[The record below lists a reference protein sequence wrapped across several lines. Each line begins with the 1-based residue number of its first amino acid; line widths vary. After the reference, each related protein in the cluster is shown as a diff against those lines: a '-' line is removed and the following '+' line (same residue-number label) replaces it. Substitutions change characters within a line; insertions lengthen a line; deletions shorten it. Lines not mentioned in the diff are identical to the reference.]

1 MPRLSLTSKLVDNAP
16 LPRDRKSVEYFD
28 QRMPG
33 LVLRVSGR
41 GTKSWNAI
49 YRHQGRARRLTIGR
63 YPIITLDDARARAR
77 DALCAV
83 SRGIDPSRVR
93 ADKLTFAEL
102 ASIFVEGHVRK
113 LRRARQ
119 VERLIEREIVAAW
132 KNRPA
137 NSITRRD
144 VALLVADVAERAPVL
159 ANRVLANTRRLFGW
173 AIAQGLLETDPCDRV
188 ERPTFERARERV
200 LASGELRALWQ
211 AFDSIDP
218 SWAALFRLCLL
229 TGQRVGEV
237 LCMRW
242 SNIDDDC
249 WIVPSTTAK
258 NGLSHRV
265 PLSPR
270 ALQVLLETPR
280 RGGYVFCASSEPSR
294 HLRGYRKAFTRAC
307 TIAGIENAR
316 PHDLR
321 RTAAT
326 MIASTG
332 VSRVVIGRILNH
344 AERGVTAVYDRY
356 SYDAE
361 KRAALNLWSERLV
374 DAVK

>member
-1 MPRLSLTSKLVDNAP
+1 MPRVNLTQKIVEATL
-16 LPRDRKSVEYFD
+16 LPPSGRKSVEYFD
-28 QRMPG
+28 RRMPG
-33 LVLRVSGR
+33 LVLRVSAG

-49 YRHQGRARRLTIGR
+49 YRHHGRARRLTIGR

-77 DALCAV
+77 EALCSV
-83 SRGIDPSRVR
+83 SRGIDPSGVR

-102 ASIFVEGHVRK
+102 ASMFVEGHVPK

-119 VERLIEREIVAAW
+119 VERQIEREIVVAW
-132 KNRPA
+132 MNRPA
-137 NSITRRD
+137 TSITRRD
-144 VALLVADVAERAPVL
+144 VALLIADVAERAPVL
-159 ANRVLANTRRLFGW
+159 ANRVLATTRRLFGW
-173 AIAQGLLETDPCDRV
+173 AIAQGLLETNPCDQV
-188 ERPTFERARERV
+188 ERPTSERARERV

-218 SWAALFRLCLL
+218 SWATLFRLCLL

-237 LCMRW
+237 LSMRW
-242 SNIDDDC
+242 SDIDGD
-249 WIVPSTTAK
+249 WWTVPSTIAK

-270 ALQVLLETPR
+270 TLQVLLETPR
-280 RGGYVFCASSEPSR
+280 RGEYVFCASSAPSR

-344 AERGVTAVYDRY
+344 ADRSITGMYDR
-356 SYDAE
+356 
-361 KRAALNLWSERLV
+361 
-374 DAVK
+374 

>member
-28 QRMPG
+28 HRMPG
-33 LVLRVSGR
+33 LVLRVSAR

-49 YRHQGRARRLTIGR
+49 YRNQGRARRLTIGR

-77 DALCAV
+77 EALCEV
-83 SRGIDPSRVR
+83 SRGIDPSVVS

-102 ASIFVEGHVRK
+102 ASIFVAGHVCK

-119 VERLIEREIVAAW
+119 VERLIEREIVVPW

-159 ANRVLANTRRLFGW
+159 ANRVLATTRRLFGW
-173 AIAQGLLETDPCDRV
+173 AIAQGLLETNPCDQV
-188 ERPTFERARERV
+188 ERPTSERARERV
-200 LASGELRALWQ
+200 LTTGELRALWQ

-218 SWAALFRLCLL
+218 SWATLFRLCLL

-237 LCMRW
+237 LSMRW
-242 SNIDDDC
+242 SDIDGDW
-249 WIVPSTTAK
+249 WIVPYAK

-270 ALQVLLETPR
+270 SLQVLLETPR
-280 RGGYVFCASSEPSR
+280 RGEYVFCASSAPSR

-307 TIAGIENAR
+307 AIAGVENAR

-332 VSRVVIGRILNH
+332 VSRVVIARILNH
-344 AERGVTAVYDRY
+344 ADRSITGMYDRTATT
-356 SYDAE
+356 SKSVPLSTCGPSA
-361 KRAALNLWSERLV
+361 
-374 DAVK
+374 

>member
-1 MPRLSLTSKLVDNAP
+1 
-16 LPRDRKSVEYFD
+16 
-28 QRMPG
+28 
-33 LVLRVSGR
+33 
-41 GTKSWNAI
+41 
-49 YRHQGRARRLTIGR
+49 
-63 YPIITLDDARARAR
+63 
-77 DALCAV
+77 V
-83 SRGIDPSRVR
+83 SRGIDPSGVR

-119 VERLIEREIVAAW
+119 VERLIEREIVVAW

-144 VALLVADVAERAPVL
+144 VAVLVADVAERAPVL
-159 ANRVLANTRRLFGW
+159 ANRVLATTRRLFGW
-173 AIAQGLLETDPCDRV
+173 AIAQGLLETNPCDQV
-188 ERPTFERARERV
+188 ERPTSEHGRERV
-200 LASGELRALWQ
+200 LTTGELRALWQ
-211 AFDSIDP
+211 ALDSIDP
-218 SWAALFRLCLL
+218 SWATLFRLCLL

-237 LCMRW
+237 LTMRW
-242 SNIDDDC
+242 VDIDGDW

-258 NGLSHRV
+258 NGMSHRV
-265 PLSPR
+265 PLSPQT
-270 ALQVLLETPR
+270 LQVLRGAPR
-280 RGGYVFCASSEPSR
+280 RGEYVFCASSAPSR

-307 TIAGIENAR
+307 AIAGVENAR

-344 AERGVTAVYDRY
+344 ADRSITACMTVTAMTPKSVPLSIYGQ
-356 SYDAE
+356 SAFST
-361 KRAALNLWSERLV
+361 W
-374 DAVK
+374 

>member
-1 MPRLSLTSKLVDNAP
+1 MPCANLTCKLVDNVA
-16 LPRDRKSVEYFD
+16 LPIGRKSLDYFD

-33 LVLRVSGR
+33 LVLRVSAR
-41 GTKSWNAI
+41 GTKSWNAV

-77 DALCAV
+77 EALCAV
-83 SRGIDPSRVR
+83 SRGIDPCGVR
-93 ADKLTFAEL
+93 ADKLAFAEL
-102 ASIFVEGHVRK
+102 ASLFVEGHVRK

-119 VERLIEREIVAAW
+119 VERLIQREVVVAW

-144 VALLVADVAERAPVL
+144 VALLVANVAERAPVL
-159 ANRVLANTRRLFGW
+159 ANRVLATTRRLFGW
-173 AIAQGLLETDPCDRV
+173 AVGQGLLEANPCDQV
-188 ERPTFERARERV
+188 ERPTSERARERV
-200 LASGELRALWQ
+200 LGNGELRDLWQ
-211 AFDSIDP
+211 AFDSLDP
-218 SWAALFRLCLL
+218 FWAALFRLCLL

-237 LCMRW
+237 LSMRW
-242 SNIDDDC
+242 SDIDGD
-249 WIVPSTTAK
+249 WWTVPYAK

-270 ALQVLLETPR
+270 SLQVLLETPR
-280 RGGYVFCASSEPSR
+280 RGEYVFCASSAPGR

-307 TIAGIENAR
+307 AIAGVENAR

-321 RTAAT
+321 RTAAS
-326 MIASTG
+326 MMASIG

-344 AERGVTAVYDRY
+344 SDRSITAIYDRY

-361 KRAALNLWSERLV
+361 KRAAIEDLGT
-374 DAVK
+374 AP

>member
-33 LVLRVSGR
+33 LVLRVSAR
-41 GTKSWNAI
+41 GTKSWNAV
-49 YRHQGRARRLTIGR
+49 YRHHGHARRLTIGR
-63 YPIITLDDARARAR
+63 YPIITLDDAR
-77 DALCAV
+77 
-83 SRGIDPSRVR
+83 SRGIDPSGVR

-113 LRRARQ
+113 LRCARQ
-119 VERLIEREIVAAW
+119 VERLIEREIVVAW

-159 ANRVLANTRRLFGW
+159 ANRVLATTRRLFGW
-173 AIAQGLLETDPCDRV
+173 AIAQGLLETNPCDQV
-188 ERPTFERARERV
+188 ERPTFERPRERV
-200 LASGELRALWQ
+200 LASAELRALWQ

-218 SWAALFRLCLL
+218 SWATLFRLCLL

-237 LCMRW
+237 LSMRW
-242 SNIDDDC
+242 SDIDGDW

-258 NGLSHRV
+258 NGMSHRV

-280 RGGYVFCASSEPSR
+280 RGENVFCASNAPSR
-294 HLRGYRKAFTRAC
+294 HLRGYRKAFKRAC
-307 TIAGIENAR
+307 ALVGVVAAR

-321 RTAAT
+321 RTAASMMT
-326 MIASTG
+326 SMGAS
-332 VSRVVIGRILNH
+332 RIVVGHILNH

-361 KRAALNLWSERLV
+361 KRAALNLWSDRLLE
-374 DAVK
+374 AVR

>member
-28 QRMPG
+28 HRMPG
-33 LVLRVSGR
+33 LVLRVSAR

-49 YRHQGRARRLTIGR
+49 YRNQGRARRLTIGR

-77 DALCAV
+77 EALCEV
-83 SRGIDPSRVR
+83 SRGIDPSVVS

-102 ASIFVEGHVRK
+102 ASIFVAGHVCK

-119 VERLIEREIVAAW
+119 VERLIEREIVVAW

-137 NSITRRD
+137 TSITRRD
-144 VALLVADVAERAPVL
+144 VSVLVADVAERAPVL
-159 ANRVLANTRRLFGW
+159 ANRVLATTRRLFGW
-173 AIAQGLLETDPCDRV
+173 AIAQGLLETNPCDQV

-200 LASGELRALWQ
+200 LTTGELRALWRG
-211 AFDSIDP
+211 FDSIDP
-218 SWAALFRLCLL
+218 SRATLFRLCLL

-237 LCMRW
+237 LTMRW
-242 SNIDDDC
+242 ADIDGE
-249 WIVPSTTAK
+249 WWTVPSTTAK

-265 PLSPR
+265 PLSPQT
-270 ALQVLLETPR
+270 LQVLLETPR
-280 RGGYVFCASSEPSR
+280 RGEYVFCTSSAPSR
-294 HLRGYRKAFTRAC
+294 HLRGYRKAFKRAC
-307 TIAGIENAR
+307 TIVGVENTR
-316 PHDLR
+316 PQDLR

-326 MIASTG
+326 MMASMG
-332 VSRVVIGRILNH
+332 VNRVVIGRILNH
-344 AERGVTAVYDRY
+344 ADRSITGMYDRY

-361 KRAALNLWSERLV
+361 NRAALELWAERLV
-374 DAVK
+374 DAVR